1 MATVRE
7 SGMMHLNKF
16 FKSNK
21 PPVHIDTPNWDA
33 NELMAFFLTTGLILG
48 AILNYIVEYL
58 DRGKDLFSVL
68 VFSFCLILLAI
79 ITRLIVNLKLQERFT
94 THILALTC
102 FFIIPFITF
111 KFEGIGGGSIWPVC
125 FLFITGSLIFKNRTM
140 FIYISLSAI
149 ITQIIMWKSV
159 PEITIMVSSASYI
172 ARLGLIF
179 IVILIGYV
187 VNKMYLNKLQENHD
201 HINTIEQLAYY
212 DHLTGL
218 PNRLLFADRLQ
229 QAILQTK
236 NTDKILAVLFL
247 DLDAF
252 KMINDTMG
260 HDLGDQLLKE
270 LSVRL
275 RDVLYPT
282 DMVSRFGGDEFIVLA
297 NNLTNPDEVK
307 LIAEKILGVFKK
319 PFKLNNHESYV
330 TASIGIALYPID
342 GEDKDVLIKNA
353 DLAMYKAKAK
363 GRNQYE
369 ICTALMKITMAKN
382 VELYNSLHLAIERN
396 ELLLYYQPQVSY
408 HSGTIIGVEALLR
421 WNHPQLGMVAPGKFI
436 PIAEQTGLIS
446 AIGEWVLRNACQQ
459 NKLWQDAGL
468 PCIRMA
474 LNLSIHQF
482 YNPQIVNQVSTILN
496 ETGLSPEYLELEI
509 TETIA
514 MQETGYI
521 IEVLQAFQALGIT
534 ISIDDFG
541 TEYSSLS
548 YLKHLPVDRIKIA
561 IPFVQGIGVSD
572 KDEAITIAIIHLARN
587 LGLNVIAEGVEN
599 KAQLV
604 FLTRRMCTEIQGFY
618 FYKPMPANEIEA
630 LLRNNPVISACD

>member
-1 MATVRE
+1 
-7 SGMMHLNKF
+7 MHLNKR
-16 FKSNK
+16 NK
-21 PPVHIDTPNWDA
+21 KNIPTINSDTFNWNA
-33 NELMAFFLTTGLILG
+33 NELMAFFLNTGLILG
-48 AILNYIVEYL
+48 AILNFIVEYM
-58 DRGKDLFSVL
+58 DRRKDLLEVLIFSL
-68 VFSFCLILLAI
+68 CLLFLGFMSK
-79 ITRLIVNLKLQERFT
+79 LIVSLKLQEKIT
-94 THILALTC
+94 THLLALMC

-111 KFEGIGGGSIWPVC
+111 KFEHIGGGSVWPVC

-140 FIYISLSAI
+140 FIYICLSSI
-149 ITQIIMWKSV
+149 LTQIIMWTNV
-159 PEITIMVSSASYI
+159 PEITIVVSSASYI
-172 ARLGLIF
+172 ARAGLIF
-179 IVILIGYV
+179 IIILIGYV
-187 VNKMYLNKLQENHD
+187 VNKMYLNKLQENNA

-218 PNRLLFADRLQ
+218 PNRLLFSDKLE
-229 QAILQTK
+229 QAILKTK

-247 DLDAF
+247 DLDDF

-260 HDLGDQLLKE
+260 HDLGDQLLIDLAK
-270 LSVRL
+270 RL
-275 RDVLYPT
+275 LDVLYPT

-307 LIAEKILGVFKK
+307 LIAERILGVFEK
-319 PFKLNNHESYV
+319 PFKLNNLEIHV

-342 GEDKDVLIKNA
+342 GEDKEILIKNA
-353 DLAMYKAKAK
+353 DLAMYKAKSK

-382 VELYNSLHLAIERN
+382 VEMYNSLHLAIERN
-396 ELLLYYQPQVSY
+396 ELVLYYQPQVSY
-408 HSGTIIGVEALLR
+408 HSGKIIGVEALLR

-436 PIAEQTGLIS
+436 PLAEQTGLIS
-446 AIGEWVLRNACQQ
+446 SIGDWVIRNACQQ

-482 YNPQIVNQVSTILN
+482 NTQIVNQVSTILE
-496 ETGLSPEYLELEI
+496 ETGLNPEYLELEI

-541 TEYSSLS
+541 TEYSSLN

-587 LGLNVIAEGVEN
+587 LGLKVIAEGVEN
-599 KAQLV
+599 KAQLI
-604 FLTRRMCTEIQGFY
+604 FLTRRMCNEIQGFY

-630 LLRNNPVISACD
+630 LLRNNPIVAARD